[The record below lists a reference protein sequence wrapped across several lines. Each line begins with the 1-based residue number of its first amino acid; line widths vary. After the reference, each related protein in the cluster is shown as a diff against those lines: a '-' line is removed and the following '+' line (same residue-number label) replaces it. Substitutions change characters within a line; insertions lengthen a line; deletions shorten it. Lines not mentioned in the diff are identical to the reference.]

1 MYYFVASELPVAAAS
16 IHKLSLPKKGA
27 WNIAWVDKEVVVVA
41 DVNSLS

>member
-1 MYYFVASELPVAAAS
+1 MCYSAANELPVTAAS
-16 IHKLSLPKKGA
+16 IHKPSLPKTGA